1 VKGRALIFAAI
12 AASLLAACSGGG
24 STIPQSPSQTLPS
37 SGGSSNSADAV
48 SERTSV
54 AMADQAAAATA
65 ANLQVHYYKVNKTQ
79 QLPISAQK
87 IKPLTEYPSDLVN
100 FGGATMAT
108 AEQHA
113 LYVSTSSPNISC
125 TGACWSYPMT
135 FLNDINSTLATTGGF
150 GTILNQYVGSSA
162 TNRYPSNG
170 HNATV
175 LYSTIYKDS
184 EGAYE
189 LGESDVL
196 SILHAGV
203 AALIKAGQ
211 APNNPG
217 DTHEFH
223 IFLPQGIDHCF
234 DVGACY
240 APDGKLPFYFCAYH
254 GSTDFSDI
262 GHVVFSVEPYQNV
275 PGCQQNLSITSTTGI
290 TQSADSTYNTLSH
303 EFFESVTDP
312 DVMSTPAWY
321 NPFTGMEIADTCQM
335 WVFRMTMPRGQQYQ
349 LQTEY
354 SNSDHGCLP

>member
-1 VKGRALIFAAI
+1 MKARALLVAAI
-12 AASLLAACSGGG
+12 AASLLAGCSGGG
-24 STIPQSPSQTLPS
+24 GGSAIPQPPQQGQPTTGGNS
-37 SGGSSNSADAV
+37 SNNSADAV
-48 SERTSV
+48 AEHTSV

-65 ANLQVHYYKVNKTQ
+65 THLAVHYFKVQTGAPQPVKTQ
-79 QLPISAQK
+79 
-87 IKPLTEYPSDLVN
+87 TEYPSDLWN
-100 FGGATMAT
+100 FGGQTMAT

-113 LYVSTSSPNISC
+113 LYVSTTSPAISC

-135 FLNDINSTLATTGGF
+135 FLNDINSTLATSGGF
-150 GTILNQYVGSSA
+150 GTILNQYVGSTA
-162 TNRYPSNG
+162 TNRYPSLG

-175 LYSTIYKDS
+175 QYSTIYKDS

-189 LGESDVL
+189 LSESDML

-217 DTHEFH
+217 YTHEFH
-223 IFLPQGIDHCF
+223 VFLPQGIDHCF
-234 DVGACY
+234 DSGACY

-275 PGCQQNLSITSTTGI
+275 QGCQQNLSITSTTGI
-290 TQSADSTYNTLSH
+290 TQAADSTYDTLSH

-312 DVMSTPAWY
+312 DVSSAPAYY
-321 NPFTGMEIADTCQM
+321 NGFTGAEIADTCQM

-354 SNSDHGCLP
+354 SNADHGCLP